1 MRSVECGVAGGVRSR
16 TPGPAHRRWRDLF
29 RTPHSALRI
38 GSHDPQAAPPPRPA
52 GDLGRGSRIPAW
64 TGGRA
69 ALPVDPRLLSQ
80 LGVPQGPRGT
90 RRASRRRRA
99 PRSGRGDR
107 AQGPRTA
114 RPDSR
119 DRLVLPISRQDDPQV
134 LPLLPVRVEARRV
147 RAADGGRHHRL
158 RVVRP
163 RGGPPHDLLRQRARG
178 AGAGDRDGAGA
189 GARGGRRRPGAAR
202 LTAVVPVFNP
212 RAEPRRA
219 VQRGYPRDAGR
230 VRLCRNLA
238 AVERLLYQRLV
249 DAVVLDVKTA
259 PPAALALPARFPRI
273 PMFVLAAL
281 RPDDGPLLAA
291 CDAAGFAGVL
301 VEGVDNAVAG
311 EWIAA
316 RTAQVARR
324 AALAD
329 APRLLRLTDRL
340 QLAAWDEV
348 LRRVAFPTQTG
359 QVAAALRVTR
369 EHLSREFAA
378 GGAPNLKRVIDLA
391 RTACAAD
398 LLGNPGY
405 TVRAVVHILGYA
417 STSHLAGAARRVAGT
432 TPQELRAVGPRGVLA
447 RFIRGRTRSRI

>member
-1 MRSVECGVAGGVRSR
+1 MPRRQRRAQRETSAGGVVFRR
-16 TPGPAHRRWRDLF
+16 GPGGEPRFLLIRDSYRNWGFPKGHLEPGEPPADAARREVAEETGLKDLVRHGPIRVIDWYF
-29 RTPHSALRI
+29 RF
-38 GSHDPQAAPPPRPA
+38 
-52 GDLGRGSRIPAW
+52 RGKTIHKFCHFFLFESKR
-64 TGGRA
+64 GEC
-69 ALPVDPRLLSQ
+69 
-80 LGVPQGPRGT
+80 VPQEEEGITDCAWYTPE
-90 RRASRRRRA
+90 
-99 PRSGRGDR
+99 
-107 AQGPRTA
+107 
-114 RPDSR
+114 
-119 DRLVLPISRQDDPQV
+119 
-134 LPLLPVRVEARRV
+134 EARR
-147 RAADGGRHHRL
+147 
-158 RVVRP
+158 
-163 RGGPPHDLLRQRARG
+163 
-178 AGAGDRDGAGA
+178 
-189 GARGGRRRPGAAR
+189 
-202 LTAVVPVFNP
+202 TI
-212 RAEPRRA
+212 
-219 VQRGYPRDAGR
+219 
-230 VRLCRNLA
+230 A

-259 PPAALALPARFPRI
+259 PAAALALPARFPRI
-273 PMFVLAAL
+273 PMFVLSAV

-324 AALAD
+324 EALAD
-329 APRLLRLTDRL
+329 APKLLRLTDRL

-391 RTACAAD
+391 RTACATD

-432 TPQELRAVGPRGVLA
+432 TPQELRAVGPRGVLQ
-447 RFIRGRTRSRI
+447 RFIRGRTRSRV

>member
-1 MRSVECGVAGGVRSR
+1 M
-16 TPGPAHRRWRDLF
+16 T
-29 RTPHSALRI
+29 T
-38 GSHDPQAAPPPRPA
+38 
-52 GDLGRGSRIPAW
+52 
-64 TGGRA
+64 
-69 ALPVDPRLLSQ
+69 
-80 LGVPQGPRGT
+80 
-90 RRASRRRRA
+90 
-99 PRSGRGDR
+99 
-107 AQGPRTA
+107 
-114 RPDSR
+114 
-119 DRLVLPISRQDDPQV
+119 
-134 LPLLPVRVEARRV
+134 
-147 RAADGGRHHRL
+147 
-158 RVVRP
+158 
-163 RGGPPHDLLRQRARG
+163 
-178 AGAGDRDGAGA
+178 
-189 GARGGRRRPGAAR
+189 
-202 LTAVVPVFNP
+202 VVPVFNP

-219 VQRGYPRDAGR
+219 VKRGYPRDVGS
-230 VRLCRNLA
+230 VRLCRSLA

-259 PPAALALPARFPRI
+259 PAALALPARFPRI
-273 PMFVLAAL
+273 PMFVLSAL

-324 AALAD
+324 EALAD
-329 APRLLRLTDRL
+329 APKLLRLTDRL
-340 QLAAWDEV
+340 QRAAWEEV
-348 LRRVAFPTQTG
+348 LRRVGFPTQTG

-417 STSHLAGAARRVAGT
+417 SPSHLAGAARRVAGVV
-432 TPQELRAVGPRGVLA
+432 PHELRDLGPRGVLG
-447 RFIRGRTRSRI
+447 RFVRGRTRSRL

>member
-1 MRSVECGVAGGVRSR
+1 MPRRQRRAQRETSAGGVVFRR
-16 TPGPAHRRWRDLF
+16 GPGGEPRFLLIRDSYRNWGFPKGHLEPGEPPAD
-29 RTPHSALRI
+29 A
-38 GSHDPQAAPPPRPA
+38 
-52 GDLGRGSRIPAW
+52 
-64 TGGRA
+64 
-69 ALPVDPRLLSQ
+69 
-80 LGVPQGPRGT
+80 
-90 RRASRRRRA
+90 
-99 PRSGRGDR
+99 
-107 AQGPRTA
+107 
-114 RPDSR
+114 
-119 DRLVLPISRQDDPQV
+119 
-134 LPLLPVRVEARRV
+134 ARREVAEETGLKDLV
-147 RAADGGRHHRL
+147 RHGPI
-158 RVVRP
+158 RVI
-163 RGGPPHDLLRQRARG
+163 
-178 AGAGDRDGAGA
+178 
-189 GARGGRRRPGAAR
+189 
-202 LTAVVPVFNP
+202 
-212 RAEPRRA
+212 
-219 VQRGYPRDAGR
+219 
-230 VRLCRNLA
+230 
-238 AVERLLYQRLV
+238 
-249 DAVVLDVKTA
+249 DAVVLGVKTA
-259 PPAALALPARFPRI
+259 PAAALALPARFPRI
-273 PMFVLAAL
+273 PMFVLSAV

-324 AALAD
+324 EALAD
-329 APRLLRLTDRL
+329 APKLLRLTDRL

-359 QVAAALRVTR
+359 HVAAALRVTR

-432 TPQELRAVGPRGVLA
+432 TPQELRTVGARGVLQ